1 MSREWVDDAK
11 PKPVDKRWVMRCD
24 VIQPNGQRCSTTSPP
39 AAHQSEL
46 DLGRFARA
54 GWFIAKVHGD
64 VCPICIA
71 SGIVPRSPAYGLREG
86 RISQDRRTD
95 V

>member
-24 VIQPNGQRCSTTSPP
+24 VIHPSGKRCTTTSPP

-46 DLGRFARA
+46 PLERYRDA
-54 GWFIAKVHGD
+54 GWFVAKVHGD
-64 VCPICIA
+64 ICPICLTA
-71 SGIVPRSPAYGLREG
+71 GYLPRSEAYGFRAVATSSGSANE
-86 RISQDRRTD
+86 
-95 V
+95 